1 MSTLVSFATCRRCQA
16 QIEIPPLPIILGESA
31 QEKATRLGALEMA
44 TICQHLVKTHPEAR
58 DHMTAWGTCFSEFYW
73 LAQFDLSKC
82 KVLLDQYDAQRLQLL
97 STCQVEW
104 PKDGRDIEMDP
115 RVVADFYEEHDR
127 AAELEAAGYRISKG
141 FLHVASAESLVKPG
155 A

>member
-16 QIEIPPLPIILGESA
+16 QIEIPPLPIILGESP
-31 QEKATRLGALEMA
+31 QQKTQRLGALEMG
-44 TICQHLVKTHPEAR
+44 TIIQHLVKTHPEAR
-58 DHMTAWGTCFSEFYW
+58 EHMTAWGMMFSEFYW
-73 LAQFDLSKC
+73 LAQFELSKC
-82 KVLLDQYDAQRLQLL
+82 KLLLDQYDVQRLQLL

-127 AAELEAAGYRISKG
+127 AAELEGAGYRISKG
-141 FLHVASAESLVKPG
+141 FLQVASGEDLVKPG